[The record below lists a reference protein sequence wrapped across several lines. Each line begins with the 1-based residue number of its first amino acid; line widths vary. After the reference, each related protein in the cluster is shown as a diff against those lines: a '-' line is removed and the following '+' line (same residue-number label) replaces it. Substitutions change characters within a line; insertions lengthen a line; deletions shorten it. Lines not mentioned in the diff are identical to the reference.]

1 MKSYLRLFLITIF
14 FIFIVNVAQIS
25 EAVSQEKIPKDIL
38 LAILEDIELEI
49 PEGIKLEILKYIK
62 EKLELEILEGI
73 EEKLELAILEHIVL
87 EEILLEMLE
96 DIFLEMP
103 EDILLEIPEDI
114 FLEMPEDILLEI
126 PEEILLEALEDIFLE
141 IPEEIL
147 LAILEEL
154 LLKKLEDLFLEI
166 VHKAVWKI
174 ENHSKRGTA
183 FFIAPNQVV
192 TNFHVI
198 SSMYDDSVVDKKFF
212 FNVDK
217 YHPLSDF
224 YLEQGEKRVN
234 LRKVLYASALYD
246 LAILET
252 EEEVSDYLS
261 MSEEYPSGRLFVLGY
276 PQGVQQALIYSGEY
290 GIIENDYDYTLA
302 MSDIGEYGGFSGGPV
317 LDEKKKVIGVLNQS
331 IKNLFY
337 VIKVSKLEELRKGE
351 IGLDCSNRLLRD
363 CIELEIKN
371 LEEKAEEGDRLAQ
384 WVLGFMFFE
393 GTYIERNI
401 KKAIDLLEK
410 SAIQGYGHARVQY
423 YLAQI
428 YLFGSVMDKVFMY
441 FFGMEADKK
450 GVDWLEKA
458 VTQGYAPAQ
467 YLLAMMSSYGIVVD
481 KNEEKAIDLLEKSA
495 IQGYEPAQEESG
507 LNELES
513 RY

>member
-49 PEGIKLEILKYIK
+49 PEGIKLEILKYTK
-62 EKLELEILEGI
+62 EKLKLEILEGI
-73 EEKLELAILEHIVL
+73 EEELELEIFEHIVLEAL
-87 EEILLEMLE
+87 EEILLEMSE
-96 DIFLEMP
+96 DILLEMP
-103 EDILLEIPEDI
+103 EDILLE
-114 FLEMPEDILLEI
+114 M
-126 PEEILLEALEDIFLE
+126 
-141 IPEEIL
+141 PEEIL

-166 VHKAVWKI
+166 AHKAVWKI
-174 ENHSKRGTA
+174 ENPSSRGTA

-217 YHPLSDF
+217 YRPLSDF

-302 MSDIGEYGGFSGGPV
+302 MSDIGEYKGFSGGPV

-331 IKNLFY
+331 IDNLFY

-384 WVLGFMFFE
+384 WVLGFMLFE
-393 GTYIERNI
+393 GTDIERNI
-401 KKAIDLLEK
+401 KKAIDWLEK
-410 SAIQGYGHARVQY
+410 SAIQGHGHARVQY

-428 YLFGSVMDKVFMY
+428 YLFGSVIDKVFMY
-441 FFGMEADKK
+441 FFGMEVDKK
-450 GVDWLEKA
+450 GFDLLEKA
-458 VTQGYAPAQ
+458 ATQGYAPAQ
-467 YLLAMMSSYGIVVD
+467 YTLAMMYSYGIGVD
-481 KNEEKAIDLLEKSA
+481 KNEEKAIDWLEKSA
-495 IQGYEPAQEESG
+495 IQGYVPAQEESG